1 MPTFTRR
8 TMIGTV
14 AAGAAAS
21 LLPSTP
27 AAASGTVKPQVDAT
41 LTRAIAAGFPGLVVG
56 AFDGND
62 GYVAGAGT
70 TAGPGSPKPDGRT
83 IYQLGSITKTFTA
96 LLLAEAVEQGVIRL
110 DDPLAR
116 YLPRQLTLPKPA
128 HGEIRLRDVA
138 TQSAGLPSLP
148 PNLLTQPGFDPQDPY
163 ATYTEQ
169 DLADGLRATKLVSQ
183 PGTAYL
189 YSNLGV
195 ALLGQAMA
203 NLAGTDYA
211 NTARRFATSPLGL
224 RDTTLGLTSEQ
235 LARKASGH
243 ATDGTPTPDWH
254 LPTFA
259 GAGALYGTV
268 DDQMRYLHA
277 LFGQA
282 PVRLRP
288 TLKLV
293 QQPMFTPPTTA
304 NLRLGLAW
312 HMTPLPTSKRTMVWH
327 NGGTGGFTTFTG
339 FCPQTRTGVTL
350 LTNISKLD
358 QVDEISVKL
367 LDALDARHG

>member
-1 MPTFTRR
+1 MPALSRR
-8 TMIGTV
+8 TILGAM
-14 AAGAAAS
+14 AAGTAAS

-27 AAASGTVKPQVDAT
+27 AAASGSVKPQVDAA
-41 LTRAIAAGFPGLVVG
+41 LGKAIAAGLPGLVVG

-83 IYQLGSITKTFTA
+83 LYQLGSITKTFTA
-96 LLLAEAVEQGVIRL
+96 LLLAEAVEQGVVRL
-110 DDPLAR
+110 DDLLAR
-116 YLPRQLTLPKPA
+116 YLPRELTLPDPA
-128 HGEIRLRDVA
+128 AGEIRLRDVA
-138 TQSAGLPSLP
+138 TQSSGLPSLP
-148 PNLLTQPGFDPQDPY
+148 PNVLTQPGLDPLDPY
-163 ATYTEQ
+163 AKYTEK
-169 DLADGLRATKLVSQ
+169 DLAEGLLATKLVSP

-203 NLAGTDYA
+203 NVAGADYA
-211 NTARRFATSPLGL
+211 TTVRRFATSPLGL
-224 RDTTLGLTSEQ
+224 RDTTIAITAEQ

-288 TLKLV
+288 ALKLV
-293 QQPMFTPPTTA
+293 QQPTFTPPTPA
-304 NLRLGLAW
+304 GLRLGLAW
-312 HMTPLPTSKRTMVWH
+312 HLTPLPTSKRTMVWH

-339 FCPQTRTGVTL
+339 FCPQTRTGITL
-350 LTNISKLD
+350 LTNISKPD
-358 QVDEISVKL
+358 QVDEISVNL